1 MVDPMSKK
9 KKSPSTQ
16 RRNARRKEEFIFKK
30 RQTPSTVAATEES
43 AAASMFPCDQC
54 DYTNASEKGLRQH
67 QRMKHGKP
75 QLNAQLQ
82 SSSPSTPESLRQPT
96 SYSDALAL
104 SPIQDSSRV
113 IPCNNCDE
121 DMSPNHICPT
131 HTCGGCDEVFNS
143 EEELTN
149 HEGTVHPNM
158 CHICFKFFVDSGS
171 FGTHFRQE
179 HMNY

>member
-1 MVDPMSKK
+1 ME
-9 KKSPSTQ
+9 Q
-16 RRNARRKEEFIFKK
+16 
-30 RQTPSTVAATEES
+30 AT
-43 AAASMFPCDQC
+43 ASLFSCDQC
-54 DYTNASEKGLRQH
+54 DNTNTSEKGLRQH
-67 QRMKHGKP
+67 KRMKHGKP
-75 QLNAQLQ
+75 QLATQLQ
-82 SSSPSTPESLRQPT
+82 SSSPSTPENLRKQT
-96 SYSDALAL
+96 SCSDALAV
-104 SPIQDSSRV
+104 SPVGDSTGV

-121 DMSPNHICPT
+121 DMSPNHTCST